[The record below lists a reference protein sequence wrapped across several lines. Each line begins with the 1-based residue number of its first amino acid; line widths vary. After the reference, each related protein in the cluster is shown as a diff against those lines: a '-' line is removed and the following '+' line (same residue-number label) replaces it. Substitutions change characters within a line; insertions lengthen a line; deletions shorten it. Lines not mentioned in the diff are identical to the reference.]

1 MVVLNKI
8 IRKSV
13 SLLARVLVVYVTP
26 TYFFLLCS
34 ASQCN
39 KRHHNYEQVFVANQ
53 QSESSKRS
61 SSTTEE
67 DASAASQVAVDQVER
82 ALKQARNQEDQEL
95 IAGLEATLRSQDA
108 IPLEKSI
115 PSIEKT
121 EETDSTTEEDTSEAS
136 QVKVSDVSR
145 TLMQEQPEA
154 TLRTQKAT
162 PLEKSIP
169 SMEETDSD
177 SQDSSPKVL
186 QAEVNDVGG
195 TLMQEEIQKQTE
207 QLTETLITQEETLLE
222 RNIPSI
228 KKPGSNP
235 QDSLPKV
242 SQAEVNDNVSGTLM
256 QEQIEQLKSA
266 LLRTPEVVPPLEN
279 IIMHY
284 FRDDETVSLLG
295 EASARTRHLSTEG
308 NNTPRDE
315 DLIKNLGAWQEI
327 KRSSSNLHQDDEKS
341 INNVIR
347 LLSDGEKID

>member
-82 ALKQARNQEDQEL
+82 ALKQARDQEL

-108 IPLEKSI
+108 TPLGNISA
-115 PSIEKT
+115 T
-121 EETDSTTEEDTSEAS
+121 EEIEETYSDSQDSS
-136 QVKVSDVSR
+136 PKVSQAEVSDGGG
-145 TLMQEQPEA
+145 TLTQEQPEA

-195 TLMQEEIQKQTE
+195 TLMQEEIQKQIE

-308 NNTPRDE
+308 NNTPRDK